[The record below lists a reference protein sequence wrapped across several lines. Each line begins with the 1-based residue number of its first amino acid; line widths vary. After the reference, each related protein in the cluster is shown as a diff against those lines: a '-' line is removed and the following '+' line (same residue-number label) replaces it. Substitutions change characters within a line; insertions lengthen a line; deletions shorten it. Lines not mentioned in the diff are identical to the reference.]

1 MKNTSSISWQIIKGT
16 MKLFIW
22 STRKDISR
30 I

>member
-1 MKNTSSISWQIIKGT
+1 MKNTAPISWQIINRA

-22 STRKDISR
+22 SRRKDISR

>member
-1 MKNTSSISWQIIKGT
+1 MENAAAISWQIIKGA

-22 STRKDISR
+22 SRRKDISR